1 MSYRPQVKADSNGT
15 TQDLPIDAETVQ
27 GKTPVFTTT
36 NQTIEGVKTYIDIQ
50 TFKGGITLY
59 SESGDSPRL
68 TFQRGTLIDT
78 AKDWS
83 LYSGSDGYLYI
94 QQSGSS
100 GYETRAT
107 FTTTGAYFV
116 GTIKENGTPLADKYS
131 PIAHSHDSIIDYGD
145 TTNTIKIGYR
155 GNGLTA
161 SQIAYIAGYSVDD
174 PNNPNEHKIKDIS
187 KDVLKSW
194 LGYAEVTT
202 GTIRNNSL
210 NLVNNTYLWIVYP
223 TSGSSSTFSFSSGN
237 STYTGYHFAI
247 IQSGHPGAIRY
258 FTNATSLAMVRTTSV
273 AFTTEV
279 NYVRF
284 KIDV

>member
-1 MSYRPQVKADSNGT
+1 MSYRPEIKSDANGT

-36 NQTIEGVKTYIDIQ
+36 SQTISGVKIYKDTQKFEADINIDGTT
-50 TFKGGITLY
+50 TFGPTLFKSSLNSDGTIT
-59 SESGDSPRL
+59 E
-68 TFQRGTLIDT
+68 RGTLL
-78 AKDWS
+78 S
-83 LYSGSDGYLYI
+83 
-94 QQSGSS
+94 
-100 GYETRAT
+100 
-107 FTTTGAYFV
+107 
-116 GTIKENGTPLADKYS
+116 NKYS
-131 PIAHSHDSIIDYGD
+131 PIGHSHESILDYGD

-194 LGYAEVTT
+194 LGYSSAEVAT
-202 GTIRNNSL
+202 GKIYNNSL
-210 NLVNNTYLWIVYP
+210 NLIGGPYLWIVYP
-223 TSGSSSTFSFSSGN
+223 TSGSATTFSFQAGN
-237 STYTGYHFAI
+237 STYTGYYFAI
-247 IQSGHPGAIRY
+247 VQSGTPGAIRY
-258 FTNATSLAMVRTTSV
+258 FTNAASLAMVRTTSV